1 MLKKMNIVRKF
12 KSKINLNLNWLK
24 FSRQD
29 KTSAKYINSLTNIEL
44 KSIAIQNK
52 LEQAV
57 RKQLKKEFPNIE
69 KTKSYELLVD
79 AVMHNLRKHD
89 LNE

>member
-29 KTSAKYINSLTNIEL
+29 KTSTKYINSLTNIES